1 MISKAKIT
9 TSYSTAPFL
18 FTIAQTE
25 MRNAARRLA
34 YRTFRIEH
42 HLPAANHRLAAANH
56 RLAAAN
62 HRLVRTNH
70 RLAAANDKTPKCGLL
85 QAYNYYR
92 LSNIMSSPTR
102 LTYAYSGA
110 KTRRGGTNC
119 HPAFI
124 LKTIKHY
131 SPACALAF
139 LIISLL
145 GIT

>member
-42 HLPAANHRLAAANH
+42 HLPAANHRLAAAS
-56 RLAAAN
+56 
-62 HRLVRTNH
+62 H

>member
-25 MRNAARRLA
+25 MRHAARRLA

-42 HLPAANHRLAAANH
+42 HLPAANH

-85 QAYNYYR
+85 QAYNNYR
-92 LSNIMSSPTR
+92 LSNIMSSPAR

-110 KTRRGGTNC
+110 KTRRGGTDC